1 MKFFLTLTLLFVIQ
15 FSMSQN
21 IRRLEQ
27 LSNTD
32 QTIENKA
39 IIYGTFIQRLGLSSG
54 GFPQDIQLRNLET
67 EEIVSF
73 RVKPTFKSAKQNTFI
88 VYIEP
93 GNYEILNYYW
103 TKSMWYGGKTY
114 TEPIFKAIDGF
125 ELIKKKDQSTD
136 LSLAKFER
144 YQFTLQADTLYY
156 VGTWHF
162 DQGIVSFTNDKETI
176 DLTLSAHHRF
186 LSFLKAITVLPK

>member
-1 MKFFLTLTLLFVIQ
+1 MKIFLTLTLLFVVQ

-93 GNYEILNYYW
+93 GNYEILNYCW

-162 DQGIVSFTNDKETI
+162 DQGIVSFTNDKETV